1 MVWQSVPVFDYSH
14 KKEYKANVWWILTT
28 LRIGVLEVG
37 RQKSG
42 GEGVRVSYN
51 SVQLP
56 RKAVCVYSENN
67 TTLLEASFNNLI
79 SSLIRTY
86 P

>member
-14 KKEYKANVWWILTT
+14 KKEYRANVWWILTT

-42 GEGVRVSYN
+42 GGGVRVSYN

>member
-14 KKEYKANVWWILTT
+14 KKEYRANVWWILTT

-42 GEGVRVSYN
+42 GGGEGILQQCTIAEEGS
-51 SVQLP
+51 LCLL
-56 RKAVCVYSENN
+56 RK
-67 TTLLEASFNNLI
+67 
-79 SSLIRTY
+79 
-86 P
+86 

>member
-1 MVWQSVPVFDYSH
+1 MDFNHSKNW
-14 KKEYKANVWWILTT
+14 
-28 LRIGVLEVG
+28 RIG
-37 RQKSG
+37 G
-42 GEGVRVSYN
+42 GATEIRGGGVRVSYN